1 MTKSYLLCYNSI
13 TKDAE
18 VIHISELLTESER
31 KKAEEFLKR
40 MKGLLATGEYTI
52 RPSWKNTEFDD
63 EYPLREEQKRSVLRS
78 LTINDCIKVEANTNQ
93 RYEAAELFFFLKD
106 AAFMIYGEE
115 TKVKIYLK
123 MYIRETKTH
132 DMVIVIS
139 FHKDGL
145 YD

>member
-1 MTKSYLLCYNSI
+1 
-13 TKDAE
+13 
-18 VIHISELLTESER
+18 
-31 KKAEEFLKR
+31 
-40 MKGLLATGEYTI
+40 MKGLLVTGEYTI

>member
-1 MTKSYLLCYNSI
+1 MTKSYLLCYNNN

-40 MKGLLATGEYTI
+40 MKGLLVTGEYTI

-63 EYPLREEQKRSVLRS
+63 EYPLREAQKRSVLGS

-93 RYEAAELFFFLKD
+93 RYETAELFFFLKS
-106 AAFMIYGEE
+106 ATFMIYGEE
-115 TKVKIYLK
+115 TTIKIYLK
-123 MYIRETKTH
+123 MYIRETRTH

-145 YD
+145 FD